1 MATELTQ
8 RYRWMLKNQIASK
21 HIFVVKKLRFLD
33 FLAKH
38 WKTNNFFINRLTGLV
53 KVAIVSGRKV
63 GEICG
68 ATTTVT
74 TTERIHTLDPS
85 NRSATDINNTR
96 VLKKQNKINFS
107 IEGLEASKELN
118 KT

>member
-1 MATELTQ
+1 
-8 RYRWMLKNQIASK
+8 MLLIASK

-33 FLAKH
+33 IFS
-38 WKTNNFFINRLTGLV
+38 KTLKNKSFINRLTGLYSLV